1 MKKDLTLKQFNSHA
15 KSDLRVGLILLA
27 EPLFYEERRT
37 YTRQVDC
44 RGATIAPGL
53 IDIQVSYFNMALK

>member
-1 MKKDLTLKQFNSHA
+1 MNPHA
-15 KSDLRVGLILLA
+15 KSDLKVGLILLA

-44 RGATIAPGL
+44 RGAIIAPGL